1 MLLNYAAPTM
11 LPNSPILCYLTSML
25 PRIPDSCIPAAL
37 TPAGMAKA
45 AWTVAVPLARFAYR
59 LLVWSSP
66 VLIW

>member
-1 MLLNYAAPTM
+1 MHIPLCLLNSLPAPV
-11 LPNSPILCYLTSML
+11 N
-25 PRIPDSCIPAAL
+25 
-37 TPAGMAKA
+37 PAGMAKA